1 MNIKKLVNYV
11 ILLLG
16 ILGVLNFLVL
26 TSINPVFNFGV
37 FIIFIAGI
45 CLIIIA
51 LLRIK
56 GKGHLLRIKNK
67 IIRRIFVLLTGLF
80 LLSFVFIQ
88 GLIIFSAQA
97 DENIEE
103 GDYMIILGAGLIG
116 DYVPPTL
123 QYRLNKGVEYLN
135 KNSDLKVIVTG
146 GQGPGETVTEAYAM
160 EKYLINKG
168 VDASRIIKED
178 KATST
183 FENFKFSKEI
193 LDEISDKE
201 DYSVIIVTNGFHMFR
216 SKMIAERVGFTAYRL
231 PTKTNLNVLV
241 NCYVREYFAVIKSFI
256 FDR

>member
-1 MNIKKLVNYV
+1 
-11 ILLLG
+11 
-16 ILGVLNFLVL
+16 
-26 TSINPVFNFGV
+26 
-37 FIIFIAGI
+37 
-45 CLIIIA
+45 
-51 LLRIK
+51 
-56 GKGHLLRIKNK
+56 
-67 IIRRIFVLLTGLF
+67 
-80 LLSFVFIQ
+80 
-88 GLIIFSAQA
+88 
-97 DENIEE
+97 
-103 GDYMIILGAGLIG
+103 MIILGAGLIG

-135 KNSDLKVIVTG
+135 KNPDLKVIVTG